1 LRIKKHTYIL
11 KIAFSEKDAAQLQH
25 LFTAAWD
32 NVTKIE
38 SVKDI
43 FNNSGASKAN
53 QDAIK
58 SILLN
63 FWKKNEYRE
72 EKGYIKSFGKI

>member
-1 LRIKKHTYIL
+1 VILRIKPLYL
-11 KIAFSEKDAAQLQH
+11 KAIAFSEKKTQLSYSTCLQCS
-25 LFTAAWD
+25 LRTM
-32 NVTKIE
+32 TKIE

-58 SILLN
+58 SILLRLL
-63 FWKKNEYRE
+63 KL
-72 EKGYIKSFGKI
+72 

>member
-1 LRIKKHTYIL
+1 M
-11 KIAFSEKDAAQLQH
+11 AFSEKDAAQLQH
-25 LFTAAWD
+25 LFTMQLED

-53 QDAIK
+53 QDAIQ
-58 SILLN
+58 
-63 FWKKNEYRE
+63 EYTF
-72 EKGYIKSFGKI
+72 KAF

>member
-1 LRIKKHTYIL
+1 M
-11 KIAFSEKDAAQLQH
+11 QLE
-25 LFTAAWD
+25 D

-58 SILLN
+58 SILLS
-63 FWKKNEYRE
+63 FETL
-72 EKGYIKSFGKI
+72 EK

>member
-1 LRIKKHTYIL
+1 M
-11 KIAFSEKDAAQLQH
+11 AFSEKDAAQLQH
-25 LFTAAWD
+25 LFTMQLED

-53 QDAIK
+53 QDAIQEYTFATFET
-58 SILLN
+58 LE
-63 FWKKNEYRE
+63 NEYRRGK
-72 EKGYIKSFGKI
+72 KGYIKSFW

>member
-1 LRIKKHTYIL
+1 VIIENKKHTYIL
-11 KIAFSEKDAAQLQH
+11 KQWRFLKKDAAQLH
-25 LFTAAWD
+25 LFTMQLED

-53 QDAIK
+53 QDAIQ
-58 SILLN
+58 
-63 FWKKNEYRE
+63 EYTFKAFE
-72 EKGYIKSFGKI
+72 TLEK

>member
-1 LRIKKHTYIL
+1 LRIKKTYIL
-11 KIAFSEKDAAQLQH
+11 KQWRFLKEDAAQLQH
-25 LFTAAWD
+25 LFTMQLED

-58 SILLN
+58 S
-63 FWKKNEYRE
+63 
-72 EKGYIKSFGKI
+72 

>member
-1 LRIKKHTYIL
+1 M
-11 KIAFSEKDAAQLQH
+11 AFSEKEDAAQLQH
-25 LFTAAWD
+25 LFTMQLED

-53 QDAIK
+53 QDAIQ
-58 SILLN
+58 
-63 FWKKNEYRE
+63 EYTFKAFE
-72 EKGYIKSFGKI
+72 TLEK

>member
-1 LRIKKHTYIL
+1 VIIENKKHTYIL
-11 KIAFSEKDAAQLQH
+11 KQWRFLKKDAAQLH
-25 LFTAAWD
+25 LFTMQLED

-58 SILLN
+58 SILLRLL
-63 FWKKNEYRE
+63 KL
-72 EKGYIKSFGKI
+72 